1 MRKKC
6 HDAIAVCEEAIIDEH
21 NCFEIC
27 MKHGIEFE
35 IKEIDLSSKE
45 AAKAWIL
52 DNQLAMCNLTDAARI
67 EIVLKKEELLRE
79 RTQRNLTCGGGPK
92 KCNEKPLSVS
102 SKPEVAPS
110 V

>member
-1 MRKKC
+1 
-6 HDAIAVCEEAIIDEH
+6 
-21 NCFEIC
+21 

-52 DNQLAMCNLTDAARI
+52 DNQLAMCNFTDATRI
-67 EIVLKKEELLRE
+67 EILIKNEELLRE
-79 RTQRNLTCGGGPK
+79 KAQRDIICGGEPK